1 MKDQLK
7 RWNQLAGTDKKL
19 QEKKQ
24 PTLVNQELYG
34 NQFMNQLLNEDLADA
49 LKDKKK
55 DAGEEDEGKD
65 DAEKK
70 EEEESEIGDDA
81 EEDAKTSAA
90 ELKTSLKTAAGAI
103 ADAVPAKT
111 RDSFVD
117 VFNKMKDVAAD
128 GSQAKMEKIA
138 NFIARMG

>member
-19 QEKKQ
+19 QENKQ

-65 DAEKK
+65 ATEEK
-70 EEEESEIGDDA
+70 EEEESEIGDD
-81 EEDAKTSAA
+81 EDGAKTSAA

-128 GSQAKMEKIA
+128 GSKAKMEKIA